1 MPIPEK
7 VVNVHAHLH
16 STMDVPA
23 RVAEWR
29 RHNCR
34 KVVVLA
40 DSAYW
45 QPPNSVY
52 LGNDGVERW
61 MKEFPDLLVGMGNV
75 ELGQRMGSPDDV
87 SRLKE
92 RGFTGLKLEMP
103 SHPYDHDRYMP
114 LYERAEQLGM
124 PILFHT
130 GWVYRIADQDRRS
143 RLSAA
148 HMHPYTLDRIARSF
162 PDLKLIGAHLGMPHC
177 AEAIALLLGH
187 PNLWFDISWDVADK
201 PFFARLKKALAPFPG
216 ADMDDPDENFALHCF
231 ERIPFGTDD
240 PLVGDWLPVAYE
252 LLDWLRVPEATREA
266 FFWRTADEIFGWGLE
281 G

>member
-1 MPIPEK
+1 MRIPDK
-7 VVNVHAHLH
+7 LVNIHAHLH

-29 RHNCR
+29 AHNCA

-52 LGNDGVERW
+52 LGNAGVLRW
-61 MKEFPDLLVGMGNV
+61 MREFPDLLVGMGNV
-75 ELGQRMGSPDDV
+75 ELGQTMGSADDV
-87 SRLKE
+87 SRLKDQ
-92 RGFTGLKLEMP
+92 GFSGLKLEMP

-114 LYERAEQLGM
+114 LYERAEALGM

-130 GWVYRIADQDRRS
+130 GWVYRLGEQDRVS

-162 PDLKLIGAHLGMPHC
+162 PDLKIIGAHLGMPQC
-177 AEAIALLLGH
+177 EDAIALLLGH
-187 PNLWFDISWDVADK
+187 DNVWFDISWDVADAA
-201 PFFARLKKALAPFPG
+201 FFARLRKALAPFPG
-216 ADMDDPDENFALHCF
+216 ADWDDPAHNFALRCF
-231 ERIPFGTDD
+231 EKIPFGTDD
-240 PLVGDWLPVAYE
+240 PPVGDWLPLAHE
-252 LLDWLRVPEATREA
+252 LLDWLHVPAQTRED
-266 FFWRTADEIFGWGLE
+266 FFWRTADRIFGWGL
-281 G
+281 

>member
-1 MPIPEK
+1 MRIPDML
-7 VVNVHAHLH
+7 VNVHAHLH

-61 MKEFPDLLVGMGNV
+61 VKEFPDLLVGMGNV